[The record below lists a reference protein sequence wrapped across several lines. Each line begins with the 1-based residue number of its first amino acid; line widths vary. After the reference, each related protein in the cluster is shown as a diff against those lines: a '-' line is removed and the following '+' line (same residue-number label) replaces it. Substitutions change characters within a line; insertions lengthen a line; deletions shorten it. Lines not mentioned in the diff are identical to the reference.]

1 MVSDNEREIE
11 LAAIDPA
18 GGLDDLLI
26 FGSPATRRVFLKQV
40 AGTSAAIGLGPALMG
55 MGSATAAETAAAG
68 RVETSKVQLKING
81 QEHAPED
88 FERLNENHG

>member
-40 AGTSAAIGLGPALMG
+40 AGSAATTLRPSRSKPGP
-55 MGSATAAETAAAG
+55 SISI
-68 RVETSKVQLKING
+68 R
-81 QEHAPED
+81 PRD
-88 FERLNENHG
+88 FERLKENHG